1 MVTLQQKVFY
11 VTPPPNL
18 SCRGSQIREEGTPER
33 SVAAMVGHEGSIG
46 WHCTT
51 VVELGFGLSEGG
63 GLTVAGHK

>member
-11 VTPPPNL
+11 VT
-18 SCRGSQIREEGTPER
+18 TPER